1 MSFVFSLASVLR
13 VREMLEEQEERLLQK
28 ILFEISRTH
37 EAIAQIDAEVA
48 ESNALLRANINKP
61 VIGLDVHTS
70 YGQINSLRQDKIEL
84 NVRCGKL
91 RELRD
96 KQLLAFKAA
105 RRNREMLTDMREEKR
120 TIYDIDQAKSEQKI
134 LDDNYINRRG
144 RF

>member
-1 MSFVFSLASVLR
+1 
-13 VREMLEEQEERLLQK
+13 
-28 ILFEISRTH
+28 
-37 EAIAQIDAEVA
+37 
-48 ESNALLRANINKP
+48 LLRANINKP